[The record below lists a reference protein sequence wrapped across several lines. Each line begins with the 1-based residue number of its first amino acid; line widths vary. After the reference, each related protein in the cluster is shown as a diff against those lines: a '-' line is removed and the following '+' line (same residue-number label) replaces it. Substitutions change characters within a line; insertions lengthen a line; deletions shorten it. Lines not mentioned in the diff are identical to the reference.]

1 MVDVHDG
8 ATLRAA
14 LDDIAGDFSFTWTPG
29 ARALFEALAPE
40 RFDALGHNPTAL
52 LTELTD
58 DDLERALTPEYAVR
72 LGHVQER
79 LDAERES
86 VTWWEEHHEGDSL
99 LTAYFSTEFGLDES
113 LPIYSGGLGI
123 LAGDHLKAASE
134 LGVPLVGIGL
144 YYRRGYFR
152 QRLDEGDRQ
161 LERYPRLDTN
171 RLPLTLVPM
180 APVVELADANG
191 KLVPIRLGVWRARV
205 GRVSLYLLDTKVEGN
220 PDWARAATDTLYGGD
235 RENRLRQELVLGVGG
250 VRVLRRLGLQP
261 TVFHMN
267 EGHSAFLQVE
277 RLRELVE
284 VEGVDPHQA
293 LERLCASTVFTT
305 HTPVPAGNEV
315 FDPDLVRRNV
325 GHLVAQCG
333 LSWEEFAEL
342 GKMEATDTVFGLTP
356 FALRTSAWANGVSE
370 LHGAVSREMWHALW
384 PDRPVDQVPITS
396 ITNGVHGRTWIC
408 DELEDLLGHASPDF
422 ARAYE
427 LSDEVLWS
435 AHRAAKER
443 MLRFVARTRGATH
456 LDPDT
461 LTIGFA
467 RRFATYKR
475 AGLLFSQPERLMR
488 LLGDPDRPVQILLAG
503 KAHPA
508 DEGGKDV
515 IQHVVEFARDL
526 ADGGRVVFLPDYEMT
541 LARRLVQGVDVWL
554 NTPLRPMEASGTSG
568 MKAALNGALNCSI
581 LDGWWAEGYEPA
593 RGFAIGNGDVFQADS
608 EQDAADAEALYRVL
622 EEQVVPAYYE
632 RGENGLPARWIE
644 MMRHSIAELG
654 PQFST
659 TRMVAEYVE
668 RLYLPA
674 HDDRLK
680 RLTAA

>member
-1 MVDVHDG
+1 
-8 ATLRAA
+8 
-14 LDDIAGDFSFTWTPG
+14 
-29 ARALFEALAPE
+29 
-40 RFDALGHNPTAL
+40 
-52 LTELTD
+52 
-58 DDLERALTPEYAVR
+58 
-72 LGHVQER
+72 
-79 LDAERES
+79 
-86 VTWWEEHHEGDSL
+86 
-99 LTAYFSTEFGLDES
+99 
-113 LPIYSGGLGI
+113 
-123 LAGDHLKAASE
+123 
-134 LGVPLVGIGL
+134 
-144 YYRRGYFR
+144 
-152 QRLDEGDRQ
+152 
-161 LERYPRLDTN
+161 
-171 RLPLTLVPM
+171 
-180 APVVELADANG
+180 
-191 KLVPIRLGVWRARV
+191 
-205 GRVSLYLLDTKVEGN
+205 
-220 PDWARAATDTLYGGD
+220 
-235 RENRLRQELVLGVGG
+235 
-250 VRVLRRLGLQP
+250 
-261 TVFHMN
+261 MN
-267 EGHSAFLQVE
+267 EGHSAFFQVE

-284 VEGVDPHQA
+284 VEGVDPRQA
-293 LERLCASTVFTT
+293 LERLRTSTVFTT

-315 FDPDLVRRNV
+315 FDPELVRRNV

-342 GKMEATDTVFGLTP
+342 GKMEPTDNVFGLTP

-396 ITNGVHGRTWIC
+396 ITNGVHGRTWIS

-422 ARAYE
+422 TRAYG

-443 MLRFVARTRGATH
+443 MLRFVARTRGADR

-581 LDGWWAEGYEPA
+581 LDGWWAEGYAPT
-593 RGFAIGNGDVFQADS
+593 RGFAIGNGDVLQADS
-608 EQDAADAEALYRVL
+608 EQDAADAEALYRAL
-622 EEQVVPAYYE
+622 EEQVVPGYYE

-674 HDDRLK
+674 HDDRQ